1 VDKKTIIILVPLV
14 LAIIFYW
21 QILEFLGVV
30 KPKPAA
36 PPKATADTIQVK
48 TDSAKPATAAPVVP
62 IDTTVASVA
71 APVNL
76 LAPSDT
82 IKPESLT
89 VRTKVYTAILSS
101 VGGGPVSLKLNE
113 FKMRD
118 GSPIEILVDNKSAT
132 PEVTFAGGTVSS
144 SKFGYKCSLPAGTV
158 DATSRTIDVSYTYTS
173 PEGGQLIRSYR
184 FYPDST
190 HYNFVVEVR
199 NREQLGFDRHYSLV
213 WNNPLGVTEPQPS
226 TDYDAMEAV
235 AMMAGSCEKLTDFKN
250 NKLNQSLTGT
260 TTWAA
265 VRNKYF
271 AAVMIPLN
279 KTADG
284 ATATGQEIPRV
295 SAEFG
300 KYLEKQFNIGLDLP
314 IAGAAAFADT
324 FNIFVGPLDYTLLAD
339 YNNGMQD
346 ILGIGTTPY
355 VGWIIKPFAIG
366 VIWLL
371 PRMFGLFHNY
381 GLVIILFA
389 LLVKLITLPL
399 SLKSMRSMNAMK
411 ELQPKIEE
419 LKKRLKNKPQDLN
432 AETMRLYKE
441 HGVNPLSGCFP
452 MLAQMPLFF
461 ALFSVFRSTILLRN
475 APFVWFITDL
485 SRGAVGLLDPYMSL
499 VVLMVVFQFVSQIL
513 SMPSNQQNKFMYYLM
528 PLIFAVFFYK
538 LAAGLVLYWTCFS
551 LFTIGDY
558 YIFRRQKKNEEV
570 KTL

>member
-1 VDKKTIIILVPLV
+1 MDKKTIALLVPLV
-14 LAIIFYW
+14 LVIIFYW
-21 QILEFLGVV
+21 QILGFLGIV

-36 PPKATADTIQVK
+36 PPAAAVDTTQVAKDTTRPVQPAVTADTGA
-48 TDSAKPATAAPVVP
+48 TTPSAPAAVSPLPV
-62 IDTTVASVA
+62 DTMKA
-71 APVNL
+71 
-76 LAPSDT
+76 D
-82 IKPESLT
+82 SLT
-89 VRTKVYTAILSS
+89 VATKIYKVIMSS
-101 VGGGPVSLKLNE
+101 HGGGPVSLKLNHYAL
-113 FKMRD
+113 RN
-118 GSPIEILVDNKSAT
+118 GAPIEILSDGKSAT
-132 PEVTFAGGTVSS
+132 PEVTYAGGTMSS
-144 SKFGYKCSLPAGTV
+144 SSLGYKCSLTPGTY
-158 DATSRTIDVSYTYTS
+158 DATTRPLSIDYTYTS
-173 PEGGQLIRSYR
+173 PSGGELIRH
-184 FYPDST
+184 FTFFPDSS
-190 HYNFVVEVR
+190 HYQLVIEAK
-199 NREQLGFDRHYSLV
+199 NREKLGFDRQYSLV
-213 WNNPLGVTEPQPS
+213 WNTPLGVTEPQPS

-235 AMMAGSCEKLTDFKN
+235 AMMANSREQLKDFKN

-271 AAVMIPLN
+271 AAIMIPRN

-284 ATATGQEIPRV
+284 VTAVGDQFPKID
-295 SAEFG
+295 AEFG
-300 KYLEKQFNIGLDLP
+300 KFMERRLTIGLELA
-314 IAGAAAFADT
+314 ISAAPQFADT
-324 FNIFVGPLDYTLLAD
+324 FSVFVGPLDYPLLAK
-339 YNNGMQD
+339 YNVGLQD
-346 ILGIGTTPY
+346 ILGIGTMQY
-355 VGWIIKPFAIG
+355 VGWIIKPFALM

-371 PRMFGLFHNY
+371 PRMFSVFGNY
-381 GLVIILFA
+381 GVVIILFA
-389 LLVKLITLPL
+389 LLVKLVTLPL

-411 ELQPKIEE
+411 ELQPKLEE

-485 SRGAVGLLDPYMSL
+485 SRGAIGFLDPYMIL

-528 PLIFAVFFYK
+528 PLIFAFFFYK

-558 YIFRRQKKNEEV
+558 YIFRRQKKNAEV

>member
-1 VDKKTIIILVPLV
+1 MDKKTIILLVPLV

-21 QILEFLGVV
+21 QILEFLGIV

-36 PPKATADTIQVK
+36 PLKPTADTIQVAPDTSK
-48 TDSAKPATAAPVVP
+48 AAKQAPTLDTSATVAAAPVVAP
-62 IDTTVASVA
+62 IPTDS
-71 APVNL
+71 
-76 LAPSDT
+76 
-82 IKPESLT
+82 IKPETLV
-89 VRTKVYTAILSS
+89 VRTKVYTATMSS
-101 VGGGPVSLKLNE
+101 LGGGPVSLKLNDY
-113 FKMRD
+113 KMRD
-118 GSPIEILVDNKSAT
+118 GTPIEVLVDNIGAT

-144 SKFGYKCSLPAGTV
+144 SRFGYQCSVPAGTINV
-158 DATSRTIDVSYTYTS
+158 TSQATDISYTYVS
-173 PEGGQLIRSYR
+173 PSGGQLIRHFR

-190 HYNFVVEVR
+190 HYKLMIEIKD
-199 NREQLGFDRHYSLV
+199 REKLGFDRQYSLV
-213 WNNPLGVTEPQPS
+213 WNNPLGVTEPQPR

-235 AMMAGSCEKLTDFKN
+235 AMMAGSTEILKDFKN

-271 AAVMIPLN
+271 AAIMIPLN

-284 ATATGQEIPRV
+284 VTATGDQLQKATV
-295 SAEFG
+295 DFG
-300 KYLEKQFNIGLDLP
+300 KYTEKRMMIGLDLP
-314 IAGAAAFADT
+314 IAGVGSFADT
-324 FNIFVGPLDYTLLAD
+324 FNVFVGPLDYTLLAS
-339 YNNGMQD
+339 YNLGLQD
-346 ILGIGTTPY
+346 ILGIGTTAY
-355 VGWIIKPFAIG
+355 VGWIIKPFALA

-371 PRMFGLFHNY
+371 PHMYMVVPNY
-381 GLVIILFA
+381 GWVIILFA

-475 APFVWFITDL
+475 APFVWFINDL
-485 SRGAVGLLDPYMSL
+485 SRGANGLLDPYMVL
-499 VVLMVVFQFVSQIL
+499 VVLMVVFQFISQIL
-513 SMPSNQQNKFMYYLM
+513 SMPSNQQNKIMYYFM
-528 PLIFAVFFYK
+528 PLIFAFFFYN

-558 YIFRRQKKNEEV
+558 YIFRRQKKNAEV
-570 KTL
+570 MTA

>member
-1 VDKKTIIILVPLV
+1 MDKKTIALMVPLV
-14 LAIIFYW
+14 LVILFYW
-21 QILEFLGVV
+21 QILGFLGIV

-36 PPKATADTIQVK
+36 PPAIVVDTTLIAKDTSAVKPSAPIDTLAKGTPSPAATVATPADTIK
-48 TDSAKPATAAPVVP
+48 ADSLVV
-62 IDTTVASVA
+62 A
-71 APVNL
+71 
-76 LAPSDT
+76 
-82 IKPESLT
+82 
-89 VRTKVYTAILSS
+89 TKVYTVILSS
-101 VGGGPVSLKLNE
+101 HGGGPVSLKLNHYAL
-113 FKMRD
+113 RN
-118 GSPIEILVDNKSAT
+118 GAPIEILPDNKAAT
-132 PEVTFAGGTVSS
+132 PEVTYAGGTVSS
-144 SKFGYKCSLPAGTV
+144 SSLGYKCSLAPGTY
-158 DATSRTIDVSYTYTS
+158 DATTRPLDIDYTYSS
-173 PEGGQLIRSYR
+173 PSGGELIRHFK
-184 FYPDST
+184 FYPDSN
-190 HYNFVVEVR
+190 HYQLVIEAK
-199 NREQLGFDRHYSLV
+199 NRDKLGFDRQYSLV
-213 WNNPLGVTEPQPS
+213 WNTPLGVTEPQPS

-235 AMMAGSCEKLTDFKN
+235 AMMANSREQLKDFKN

-271 AAVMIPLN
+271 AAIMIPRN

-284 ATATGQEIPRV
+284 VTAVGDQFPKV
-295 SAEFG
+295 DVEFG
-300 KYLEKQFNIGLDLP
+300 KFMERRLTIGLELAIP
-314 IAGAAAFADT
+314 AAPQFADT
-324 FNIFVGPLDYTLLAD
+324 FSVFVGPLDYPLLAKYD
-339 YNNGMQD
+339 IGMQD
-346 ILGIGTTPY
+346 ILGIGTTAY
-355 VGWIIKPFAIG
+355 VGWIIKPFALM

-371 PRMFGLFHNY
+371 PRMFTLFGNY
-381 GLVIILFA
+381 GVVIILFA
-389 LLVKLITLPL
+389 LLVKLVTLPL

-411 ELQPKIEE
+411 ELQPKLEE

-485 SRGAVGLLDPYMSL
+485 SRGAIGFLDPYMIL

-528 PLIFAVFFYK
+528 PLIFAFFFYK

-558 YIFRRQKKNEEV
+558 YIFRRQKKNAEV
-570 KTL
+570 KIL